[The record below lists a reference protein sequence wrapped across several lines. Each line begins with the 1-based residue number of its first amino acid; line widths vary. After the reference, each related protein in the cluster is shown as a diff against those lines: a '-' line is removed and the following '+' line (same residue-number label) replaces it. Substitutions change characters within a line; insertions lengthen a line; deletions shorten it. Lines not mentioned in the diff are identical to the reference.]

1 MSERPLGDTG
11 TSAEARPRPASALP
25 APGQPAHAGP
35 MAAASPAPTGGG
47 ASAPAGAAR
56 NPTAASP
63 SAALAAASP
72 ARPLTPTLTPT
83 PTPAVQAL
91 LVMLDGVTDF
101 GVVELERLLAAL
113 LRGPAPTPA
122 EQRVAELFALAQL
135 LESELAVSLPHH
147 PTAQRQVSQ
156 VDYDATRPPG
166 APTAETLVKRYGTV
180 EKDGWSWACRAAW
193 GLLPDGRKTKPGM
206 GWPAASRG
214 KPRSPRSDRDAVIRS
229 IRACAF
235 ELLRRPSSNVYIEWL
250 DAQRRRVNDGP
261 GGGRAGQ
268 RQGSSSMAA
277 VYTQFPRGWAS
288 ALAFADITDSEL
300 AAARAGVVAARSA
313 GTARGPSGSPAGA
326 ARATASLQTDAPPPT
341 AATRLAG
348 LDAEN
353 LAALGLDERTRTRL
367 VRTGLGQLPLS
378 RAATLAR
385 ALDGSL
391 AWLAGTDDW
400 PGDPPDTGARF
411 DPDVL
416 RAAAKRSGVKL
427 EALRMRSKLDV
438 SGWRAIMTGKR
449 EPTLAQVQR
458 WATALRDE
466 CPIQRRP
473 GGPPE
478 PQRGPRR

>member
-1 MSERPLGDTG
+1 MNERALGDTG
-11 TSAEARPRPASALP
+11 TSADGKRQPATATASRVATD
-25 APGQPAHAGP
+25 AAHAGP
-35 MAAASPAPTGGG
+35 PRAATPAAAGATTASAAAASLT
-47 ASAPAGAAR
+47 
-56 NPTAASP
+56 SP
-63 SAALAAASP
+63 S
-72 ARPLTPTLTPT
+72 ARPLTPTPT

-91 LVMLDGVTDF
+91 LLMLDGATDF
-101 GVVELERLLAAL
+101 GLVELERLLAAL

-122 EQRVAELFALAQL
+122 EQRVAELSALAQL

-166 APTAETLVKRYGTV
+166 APTAETLVKRFGTV
-180 EKDGWSWACRAAW
+180 EKDGWSWACRAAS

-214 KPRSPRSDRDAVIRS
+214 KRRSPRSDRDAVIRG

-250 DAQRRRVNDGP
+250 NAQRRRANDGP

-268 RQGSSSMAA
+268 RQGSASMAA

-288 ALAFADITDSEL
+288 ALASADITDAEL
-300 AAARAGVVAARSA
+300 AAARVRVVAARSSSTA
-313 GTARGPSGSPAGA
+313 GGAAGATAA
-326 ARATASLQTDAPPPT
+326 ARATPSLQTDALPPT

-348 LDAEN
+348 LDAKD
-353 LAALGLDERTRTRL
+353 LAALGLDECTRTRL
-367 VRTGLGQLPLS
+367 VRTGFGQLPLS
-378 RAATLAR
+378 QAESLAR

-400 PGDPPDTGARF
+400 PGDPPDAGARF
-411 DPDVL
+411 EPDVL
-416 RAAAKRSGVKL
+416 RAAAKRAGVKL
-427 EALRMRSKLDV
+427 EALRMRSKLDI
-438 SGWRAIMTGKR
+438 SGWRAIMTHKR

-458 WATALRDE
+458 WATALRTSVQSSHVLAARPSHSEGRDDE
-466 CPIQRRP
+466 H
-473 GGPPE
+473 
-478 PQRGPRR
+478 